1 MTPTRL
7 VLRTGAAT
15 ALLGTL
21 VASACTLAG
30 PTSVTPADAAAGAA
44 FCAQEVNRRR
54 AAAGLAELAV
64 SPELEAF
71 ASESARIDSAAG
83 RPHQH
88 FIETGGGGVATA
100 ETELLMWR
108 ADVETVI
115 RQGLDQMWSE
125 GEAGEHYRI
134 LAGPYRSV
142 GCGVFADAGGVT
154 VAQDFR

>member
-1 MTPTRL
+1 M
-7 VLRTGAAT
+7 LRTGVAT

-21 VASACTLAG
+21 IASACTLAG
-30 PTSVTPADAAAGAA
+30 PTSVTPADAAAAAA

-54 AAAGLAELAV
+54 AAAGLGELAV
-64 SPELEAF
+64 SPDLEAF
-71 ASESARIDSAAG
+71 AAESARIDGMAG
-83 RPHQH
+83 RPHVH
-88 FIETGGGGVATA
+88 FAATLGGGIAAA
-100 ETELLMWR
+100 ETELLQWR

-115 RQGLDQMWSE
+115 RRGLDQMWSE

-154 VAQDFR
+154 IVQDFQ